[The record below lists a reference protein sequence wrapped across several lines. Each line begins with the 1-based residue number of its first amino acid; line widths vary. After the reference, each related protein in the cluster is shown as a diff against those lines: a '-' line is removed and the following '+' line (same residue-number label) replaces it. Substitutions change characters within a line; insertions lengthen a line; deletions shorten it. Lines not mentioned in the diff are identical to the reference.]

1 MPKQV
6 PPEWGRPIAEY
17 LYQEPS
23 SLFLPLTS
31 RLRSS
36 NYVKSVTLPA
46 LNYSFANRPD
56 VCTLLSDVLS
66 LLERPKELHILDETM
81 LLSRCMSTL
90 RGYTDDSDPQA
101 VKLFSYE
108 LGFLCFRV
116 ISLLLHVGILA
127 HTNTFGA
134 FLKKIGDSSNPH
146 EVSVALHD
154 FVMNL
159 MHESK
164 EQPKPRDWLLGIL
177 TSRSGGRMFLR
188 TVGGFINTDVNFFLN
203 VLWQDRKT
211 FLEICTSR
219 LTPGWG
225 LVVLLIG
232 EHVQWAS
239 ESGVQYSNLEQWERL
254 QNLCFRYS
262 FAASPSEL
270 KYLEDFCLKAGAY
283 QPDPDDDDEDEY
295 YETALVDTRDA
306 RVMLQAYLTRI
317 SSTVRVPLVPLP
329 PGLALQL
336 IGFFRQPIFLDMADL
351 MPPLIKTSCVW
362 IWKRLDESTH
372 KLPHPSQDSIL
383 NRYTIR
389 TFDLIGRLY
398 SQYLSAPTTTI
409 TSFTKALAESDFV
422 NLFDKLLLLS
432 LSEGSDISKLASGE
446 DKSLDQLS
454 ESEDPNGL
462 GRDWSRLVHKAIF
475 MCMSY
480 GSNAKPSNGVISHF
494 YQDWLKIWRCFDANF
509 PQHHVASTFFE
520 GQINKCKLA
529 AVALGTSFS
538 YADRKTR
545 TNIECAYPRC
555 PGAAVEDDLQGACG
569 GCFVVPY
576 CSRLC
581 QSKHWVDLSQEP
593 HSRVCDSGVNPAVGL
608 KESKKPE

>member
-1 MPKQV
+1 MPKQAS
-6 PPEWGRPIAEY
+6 PEWGRPIAEY
-17 LYQEPS
+17 LCQEPG
-23 SLFLPLTS
+23 SLSFPPTGRS
-31 RLRSS
+31 RSS

-46 LNYSFANRPD
+46 LNYSFVTRSN
-56 VCTLLSDVLS
+56 VCSLFSDLLS
-66 LLERPKELHILDETM
+66 LLEHPKELHILDETM
-81 LLSRCMSTL
+81 LLSRCMSIL
-90 RGYTDDSDPQA
+90 REYTDDSDPQS

-127 HTNTFGA
+127 HTNNFGA
-134 FLKKIGDSSNPH
+134 FSKKIGDSSNPH
-146 EVSVALHD
+146 EVSVALQD
-154 FVMNL
+154 FVMDL

-164 EQPKPRDWLLGIL
+164 EQPKPRNWLLGIL
-177 TSRSGGRMFLR
+177 TSTSGGRMFLR
-188 TVGGFINTDVNFFLN
+188 TVGGFINTDVDFFLN

-211 FLEICTSR
+211 FLEICASR

-232 EHVQWAS
+232 EHVEWAS
-239 ESGVQYSNLEQWERL
+239 ESGVQYSNLEQWARL

-270 KYLEDFCLKAGAY
+270 KYLEDFCLKAGVY
-283 QPDPDDDDEDEY
+283 QSDPDDDDEDEY

-306 RVMLQAYLTRI
+306 RVMLQAYLTRT
-317 SSTVRVPLVPLP
+317 SPTVRAPLVPLP
-329 PGLALQL
+329 SGLALQL
-336 IGFFRQPIFLDMADL
+336 IGFFRQAIFLDMVDL
-351 MPPLIKTSCVW
+351 VPPLIKTSCVW

-372 KLPHPSQDSIL
+372 KVPHPSQDSTL
-383 NRYTIR
+383 NHYTIR

-398 SQYLSAPTTTI
+398 SQYDLGAPTTTI
-409 TSFTKALAESDFV
+409 ISFTKALAESDFV
-422 NLFDKLLLLS
+422 NLFAKLLLLP

-446 DKSLDQLS
+446 VKPLDQLS
-454 ESEDPNGL
+454 QSEDPNGL
-462 GRDWSRLVHKAIF
+462 GQDWSRLVYKALF
-475 MCMSY
+475 VCMSY
-480 GSNAKPSNGVISHF
+480 GPNAKPSNGVISHF

-509 PQHHVASTFFE
+509 PQHHLAATSFE
-520 GQINKCKLA
+520 GHIKKCKLA

-545 TNIECAYPRC
+545 TNIECSYPRC

-569 GCFVVPY
+569 GCFVIPY

-581 QSKHWVDLSQEP
+581 QSK
-593 HSRVCDSGVNPAVGL
+593 
-608 KESKKPE
+608 